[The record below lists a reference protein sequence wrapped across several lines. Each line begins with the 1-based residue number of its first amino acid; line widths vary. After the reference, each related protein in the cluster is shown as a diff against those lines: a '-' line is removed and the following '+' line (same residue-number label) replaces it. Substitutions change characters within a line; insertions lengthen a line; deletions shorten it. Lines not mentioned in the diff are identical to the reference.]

1 MEPQP
6 PPSRGDPVAQRLDV
20 LGWFDSVFA
29 QSASAWVLVDDAG
42 RVLAANSATS
52 LLLGRHLGALL
63 SRPLGSLTHR
73 DDAGQVAA
81 LLGFARPVD
90 AEPDDGRG
98 RVRFAAPD
106 GEEIPTSVQVR
117 PLEPEIAQRGPATAV
132 LEIRDLRPTLSRA
145 LADAQALSHA
155 VLDSVSDGILVVTR
169 SGHITR
175 ANASAERILG
185 VPAGGLLGMSVHPF
199 VPEQVRARHAELI
212 THFSSVG
219 PHVMG
224 AHRQLTGLRSDGT
237 SVPLEV
243 TLTEVQEYGKGH
255 VCAVIRDVTD
265 RVEFETRLLD
275 QARTDALTGLPNRAV
290 LAERLD
296 TALARLARHGGEVA
310 VLIADLDNFKA
321 INDVYGHAVGDSTL
335 IAVADRLRQA
345 VRGTDTLVRLGG
357 DEFAVIAEDLDPDDP
372 NAAMLAVA
380 ERMRAVVGVPL
391 RQGTREVRASL
402 SIGAFLTRG
411 PVARDTMLANADL
424 ALYEA
429 KRNGRNTVVGFDPG
443 MRAQATRAQTV
454 REQLHHAL
462 ERDELVTHYQPLVDI
477 STGRI
482 VGVES
487 LVRWNHP
494 KEGLLLPG
502 AFLPVAVLD
511 DLIVE
516 IDLRVLELAVRD
528 LLTLGPDVG
537 RLWLNVA
544 GATLG
549 SGRLP
554 SAIPRVLAAA
564 GISSDRL
571 TLEISE
577 SALPTDSPRVIAALS
592 DLVDVGVELAI
603 DDFGTGYCSLAHLT
617 RLPLH
622 AVKLDRSFL
631 ANDQSS
637 ALVPGLVSILRALQL
652 LPVVEGIE
660 TDDQLVQCREAGAT
674 LGQGFGIARP
684 MPLEALDTWLAE
696 RPDRTRQRST

>member
-1 MEPQP
+1 MSSEPP
-6 PPSRGDPVAQRLDV
+6 RRDPTVSRVDL
-20 LGWFDSVFA
+20 LGWFDAVFA
-29 QSASAWVLVDDAG
+29 QSATAWVLVDDAG

-52 LLLGRHLGALL
+52 LLLGRHPGGLL
-63 SRPLGSLTHR
+63 SRPLDSMTHH
-73 DDAGQVAA
+73 DDAGQIAT
-81 LLGFARPVD
+81 LLGLARPAD
-90 AEPDDGRG
+90 SDPDDGRG

-106 GEEIPTSVQVR
+106 GEEIPTSVTVH
-117 PLEPEIAQRGPATAV
+117 PLEAELSRSGPASAV
-132 LEIRDLRPTLSRA
+132 LEIRDVRPTLTRA

-155 VLDSVSDGILVVTR
+155 VLNSVSDGILVVTR
-169 SGHITR
+169 TGHITR

-185 VPAGGLLGMSVHPF
+185 APPGGLIAKSVHQF
-199 VPEQVRARHAELI
+199 VPEQVRDRHAELI

-224 AHRQLTGLRSDGT
+224 AHRQLTGLRCDGT

-243 TLTEVQEYGKGH
+243 TLTEVTEYGKDH

-265 RVEFETRLLD
+265 RLAFETQLLE
-275 QARTDALTGLPNRAV
+275 QARTDALTGLPNRAL

-296 TALARLARHGGEVA
+296 MALSRLTRRSGHVA

-335 IAVADRLRQA
+335 VAVSERLRQA
-345 VRGTDTLVRLGG
+345 VRGTDTLVRMGG
-357 DEFAVIAEDLDPDDP
+357 DEFAVIAEDLDADDP
-372 NAAMLAVA
+372 NGAMLALA
-380 ERMRAVVGVPL
+380 ERMRAVVGKPL
-391 RQGTREVRASL
+391 RQGKREVRASL
-402 SIGAFLTRG
+402 SVGAFLARG
-411 PVARDTMLANADL
+411 PVARDTVLANADL

-443 MRAQATRAQTV
+443 MRAEATRAQKI
-454 REQLHHAL
+454 REQLHRAL
-462 ERDELVTHYQPLVDI
+462 RRDELVAHYQPLVDV
-477 STGRI
+477 GAGYV

-494 KEGLLLPG
+494 KEGLLPPA
-502 AFLPVAVLD
+502 AFLPVAMLD
-511 DLIVE
+511 DLIVD
-516 IDLRVLELAVRD
+516 IDLRMLELAVHD
-528 LLTLGPDVG
+528 LQPLGGDAG

-544 GATLG
+544 GPTLA

-554 SAIPRVLAAA
+554 EAIPRVLDTV
-564 GISSDRL
+564 GMPPDRL

-577 SALPTDSPRVIAALS
+577 SALPTDSPRVLAALTE
-592 DLVDVGVELAI
+592 LVDVGVQLAI

-617 RLPLH
+617 WLPLH

-631 ANDQSS
+631 SNDQSS

-652 LPVVEGIE
+652 VPVVEGIE
-660 TDDQLVQCREAGAT
+660 TDAHLAQCREAGAS

-684 MPLEALDTWLAE
+684 MTVQALAAWLPE
-696 RPDRTRQRST
+696 RRG

>member
-1 MEPQP
+1 MDPEPP
-6 PPSRGDPVAQRLDV
+6 RADPSVQRLDL

-29 QSASAWVLVDDAG
+29 QSANPWVLVDDAG
-42 RVLAANSATS
+42 HVLAANSATS

-63 SRPLGSLTHR
+63 SRTLDSLTHR
-73 DDAGQVAA
+73 DDAGQVAT
-81 LLGFARPVD
+81 LLGRPRGAD
-90 AEPDDGRG
+90 ADPDDSRG

-106 GEEIPTSVQVR
+106 GEEIPTSVKVH
-117 PLEPEIAQRGPATAV
+117 PLEPELADAGPAIAV
-132 LEIRDLRPTLSRA
+132 LEIRDLRPTLTRA

-155 VLDSVSDGILVVTR
+155 VLDAVSDGIIVVTR
-169 SGHITR
+169 TGHITR
-175 ANASAERILG
+175 SNASAERILG
-185 VPAGGLLGMSVHPF
+185 VPPGGLIGMSVHQF

-243 TLTEVQEYGKGH
+243 TLTEVTEYGKGQ

-265 RVEFETRLLD
+265 RVAFETQLLT
-275 QARTDALTGLPNRAV
+275 QARTDALTGLPNRAL

-296 TALARLARHGGEVA
+296 AALSRRSRNKGHVA
-310 VLIADLDNFKA
+310 VLIADLDNFKT
-321 INDVYGHAVGDSTL
+321 INDVYGHAVGDSAL

-345 VRGTDTLVRLGG
+345 VRSTDTLVRLGG
-357 DEFAVIAEDLDPDDP
+357 DEFAVIAEDLDPVDP
-372 NAAMLAVA
+372 HAAMLALA
-380 ERMRAVVGVPL
+380 ERMRSVVMVPL
-391 RQGTREVRASL
+391 RQGKRELRASI
-402 SIGAFLTRG
+402 SVGAFLVRG
-411 PVARDTMLANADL
+411 TGHRDTVLANADL

-443 MRAQATRAQTV
+443 MRAQATRAQTI
-454 REQLHHAL
+454 REQLHRAL
-462 ERDELVTHYQPLVDI
+462 RRDELVAHYQPLVDI
-477 STGRI
+477 NSGAV

-494 KEGLLLPG
+494 KEGLLAPA
-502 AFLPVAVLD
+502 AFLPVAMLD
-511 DLIVE
+511 DLIVD
-516 IDLRVLELAVRD
+516 IDLRMLELAVHD
-528 LLTLGPDVG
+528 VQLLGGGAG

-544 GATLG
+544 GSTLA

-554 SAIPRVLAAA
+554 EAIPRVLAAA
-564 GISSDRL
+564 GMDVDRL

-577 SALPTDSPRVIAALS
+577 SALPTDSPRVLTALS
-592 DLVDVGVELAI
+592 ALVDVGVELAI

-617 RLPLH
+617 RLPLR

-637 ALVPGLVSILRALQL
+637 ALVPGLVAILRALEL
-652 LPVVEGIE
+652 VPVVEGIE
-660 TDDQLVQCREAGAT
+660 TDAQLEQCREAGAR

-684 MPLEALDTWLAE
+684 MPLEALAAWLPE
-696 RPDRTRQRST
+696 RS

>member
-1 MEPQP
+1 MDPEPP
-6 PPSRGDPVAQRLDV
+6 RAEPTVQRLDL

-29 QSASAWVLVDDAG
+29 QSANPWVLVDDAG
-42 RVLAANSATS
+42 HVLAANSATS

-63 SRPLGSLTHR
+63 SRPLDSFTHR
-73 DDAGQVAA
+73 DDVGQVAT
-81 LLGFARPVD
+81 LLGYARPAD
-90 AEPDDGRG
+90 AGPDDSRG
-98 RVRFAAPD
+98 RIRFAAPD
-106 GEEIPTSVQVR
+106 GEEIPTSVKVH
-117 PLEPEIAQRGPATAV
+117 PLEAELADAGPASAV
-132 LEIRDLRPTLSRA
+132 LEIRDMRPTLSRA

-155 VLDSVSDGILVVTR
+155 VLDSVNDGILVVTR
-169 SGHITR
+169 TGHITR

-185 VPAGGLLGMSVHPF
+185 AEPGGLLGMSVHQF

-243 TLTEVQEYGKGH
+243 TLTEVTEFGKGH

-265 RVEFETRLLD
+265 RVAFETRLLE
-275 QARTDALTGLPNRAV
+275 QARTDALTGLPNRAL

-296 TALARLARHGGEVA
+296 TALGRLTRHKGEVA

-335 IAVADRLRQA
+335 VAIADRLRQA

-357 DEFAVIAEDLDPDDP
+357 DEFAVIAEDLEVGDP
-372 NAAMLAVA
+372 NAAMLALA

-391 RQGTREVRASL
+391 RLGKREVRASL
-402 SIGAFLTRG
+402 SIGAYLARG
-411 PVARDTMLANADL
+411 PVARDTVLANADL

-443 MRAQATRAQTV
+443 MRVAATRALKV
-454 REQLHHAL
+454 REQLHRAL
-462 ERDELVTHYQPLVDI
+462 RRDELVAHYQPLVDLG
-477 STGRI
+477 TGAV

-494 KEGLLLPG
+494 KEGLLAPA
-502 AFLPVAVLD
+502 AFLPVAMLD

-516 IDLRVLELAVRD
+516 IDLTMLALAVRD
-528 LLTLGPDVG
+528 VRLLGSGAG

-544 GATLG
+544 GPTLA

-554 SAIPRVLAAA
+554 EAITQVLGEA
-564 GISSDRL
+564 GMGTDRL

-577 SALPTDSPRVIAALS
+577 SALPTDSPRVLS
-592 DLVDVGVELAI
+592 SLSSLVDVGVELAI

-637 ALVPGLVSILRALQL
+637 ALVPGLVSILRALEL

-660 TDDQLVQCREAGAT
+660 TEAQLAQCREAGASV
-674 LGQGFGIARP
+674 GQGFGIARP
-684 MPLEALDTWLAE
+684 MPLEALAAWLPE
-696 RPDRTRQRST
+696 RWG